1 MSQRGSGH
9 PGAWRAIHHY
19 VPGEV
24 VIAVVR
30 NPHQCAKPT
39 DKARPVVLVAS
50 TEPAASGWLVA
61 GLTTKARYKTSG
73 AARPRVFATPV
84 NGLNGISFLW
94 GESLTW
100 IPAEDLRRPIG
111 MVDVAMAETIIANCK
126 LTVPQIDGLR
136 RAAVP
141 FNWGEA
147 A

>member
-1 MSQRGSGH
+1 MSHHREGH

-30 NPHQCAKPT
+30 NPRECANPT

-50 TEPAASGWLVA
+50 TGPADSGWLVA
-61 GLTTKARYKTSG
+61 GLTSKGRYRSTG
-73 AARPRVFATPV
+73 MTRPRVFATPV
-84 NGLNGISFLW
+84 NGLYGLSFLW
-94 GESLTW
+94 SESLTW

-111 MVDVAMAETIIANCK
+111 MVDVAMAETIIANCT

-136 RAAVP
+136 RAAVG